1 MTTLLAKHAQGKG
14 GPDTIFAYSA
24 QATARAKEVGKENI
38 TNATVGAFLNADGS
52 LKTMQTVQD
61 ALAAV
66 PFDEGAN
73 YAPINGL
80 PEYIDAMTES
90 VLRGH
95 QPAHTYTAGIAT
107 PGGTGALH
115 NGFFNYL
122 NEGEVA
128 ITTSYYWGNYRSML
142 TEVGRDIKT
151 FNTFTSDGH
160 FDLAACEAACQEV
173 AKSQTNVMLILNTP
187 AHNPTGLAVSDA
199 EWKELIAFLAK
210 IAENGI
216 NNVILMIDT
225 AYIDYAG
232 EHGRDF
238 FEFFTGLPE
247 NFLVIVCASTSK
259 GYTLY
264 GYRLGL
270 MFCIAQSQAVADE
283 FERANGASARATW
296 SNGSR
301 PAMEAVTMLNT
312 DPARREAFRKEQDE
326 FAASLQHRADI
337 FMGEAAE
344 AGLPTCPYKSGFFIY
359 VPTPTHEQAV
369 EIFDKLAAQN
379 IYVVPLGNGLR
390 IAICAID
397 DDKIVGMAAKFKAA
411 YDEVV
416 K

>member
-1 MTTLLAKHAQGKG
+1 
-14 GPDTIFAYSA
+14 
-24 QATARAKEVGKENI
+24 
-38 TNATVGAFLNADGS
+38 
-52 LKTMQTVQD
+52 MQTVQD

-151 FNTFTSDGH
+151 FNTFTPDGH

-210 IAENGI
+210 IAENGT

>member
-151 FNTFTSDGH
+151 FNTFTPDGP
-160 FDLAACEAACQEV
+160 F
-173 AKSQTNVMLILNTP
+173 
-187 AHNPTGLAVSDA
+187 
-199 EWKELIAFLAK
+199 
-210 IAENGI
+210 
-216 NNVILMIDT
+216 
-225 AYIDYAG
+225 
-232 EHGRDF
+232 
-238 FEFFTGLPE
+238 
-247 NFLVIVCASTSK
+247 
-259 GYTLY
+259 
-264 GYRLGL
+264 
-270 MFCIAQSQAVADE
+270 
-283 FERANGASARATW
+283 
-296 SNGSR
+296 
-301 PAMEAVTMLNT
+301 
-312 DPARREAFRKEQDE
+312 
-326 FAASLQHRADI
+326 
-337 FMGEAAE
+337 
-344 AGLPTCPYKSGFFIY
+344 
-359 VPTPTHEQAV
+359 
-369 EIFDKLAAQN
+369 
-379 IYVVPLGNGLR
+379 
-390 IAICAID
+390 
-397 DDKIVGMAAKFKAA
+397 
-411 YDEVV
+411 
-416 K
+416 

>member
-61 ALAAV
+61 AIETI

-80 PEYIDAMTES
+80 PEYISAMTDS

-95 QPAHTYTAGIAT
+95 KPAHTYTAGIAT

-128 ITTSYYWGNYRSML
+128 LTTSYYWGNYRSML
-142 TEVGRDIKT
+142 TEIGRDIKT
-151 FNTFTSDGH
+151 FNTFTPEGK
-160 FDLAACEAACQEV
+160 FDVAACEAACKEV
-173 AKSQTNVMLILNTP
+173 AASQTNVLLLLNTP
-187 AHNPTGLAVSDA
+187 CQNPTGLAVSDD
-199 EWKELIAFLAK
+199 EWKELIACLTE
-210 IAENGI
+210 IANNGK
-216 NNVILMIDT
+216 NNVIVMVDT
-225 AYIDYAG
+225 AYIDYSDA
-232 EHGRDF
+232 HGRDF

-270 MFCIAQSQAVADE
+270 MFCIAQSQEVADE

-301 PAMEAVTMLNT
+301 TAMEAVTLLNN
-312 DPARREAFRKEQDE
+312 DPERRAAFRKEQDE
-326 FAASLQHRADI
+326 FAASLQHRSDI
-337 FMGEAAE
+337 FMNEAAE
-344 AGLPTCPYKSGFFIY
+344 VGLPTCPYKSGFFIY

-379 IYVVPLGNGLR
+379 IYVVPLGSGLR